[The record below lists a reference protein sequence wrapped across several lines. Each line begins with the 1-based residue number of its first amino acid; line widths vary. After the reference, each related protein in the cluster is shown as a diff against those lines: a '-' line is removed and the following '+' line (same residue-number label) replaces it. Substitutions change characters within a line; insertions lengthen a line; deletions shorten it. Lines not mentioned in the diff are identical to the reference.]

1 MTVPE
6 ILKETV
12 AGDKFLQLE
21 ESITDKYGTEKKIL
35 IFCSP
40 NQLEMLNR
48 AESWIGDGTFE
59 VVQKSLF
66 YQLFIIT
73 AKMRSGVYL
82 PALFA
87 FLPNKELASYA
98 RVFSFLMSKGV
109 AAPSSGFHCDFE
121 INIRKAIK
129 ISYPEVPVYGC
140 DTHFKRAL
148 RAHCVN
154 ELGLGSLYQNCK
166 EFQTLFRYVWA
177 LSLVP
182 IDDIHKVKLLNL

>member
-21 ESITDKYGTEKKIL
+21 ESITDKFGTEKKIL
-35 IFCSP
+35 IFLSP

-59 VVQKSLF
+59 VVRKSLF

-73 AKMRSGVYL
+73 AKMASGVYL

-87 FLPNKELASYA
+87 FLPNKELSSYD

-109 AAPSSGFHCDFE
+109 AAPSNGFHCDFE
-121 INIRKAIK
+121 INIRKGIK
-129 ISYPEVPVYGC
+129 NNFPGVPVYGC
-140 DTHFKRAL
+140 DTHFKRAI
-148 RAHCVN
+148 RSHCAN
-154 ELGLGSLYQNCK
+154 ELGLGSLLNCK
-166 EFQTLFRYVWA
+166 EFQTLIQYMWA

-182 IDDIHKVKLLNL
+182 IDDIHKVKLLKC